1 MSDRGARDRQ
11 GMRDQRWELRR
22 GDDLFPKEL
31 NAEATRHIDTL
42 YVLGN
47 PEVLG
52 NDSMS
57 VIGARRATPYGI
69 AIAEMA
75 GRICAESSIAVV
87 SGGAMGCD
95 RAASR
100 AALDAGGR
108 TVIVSGCGA
117 DRVYPASS
125 ADVFH
130 DAVESGGAVVSLC
143 PWGAHPNKFSFLQRN
158 VVIAA
163 LSPVLLVAEAG
174 ERSGTMSTANAAL
187 EMDRTI
193 YAVPGSIFSPN
204 SMGTNRL
211 VTEGA
216 LPICSE
222 VDLEMRISMDYN
234 VLRVVMEGVTSEM
247 GEVASALAA
256 SPWRPDELATRLGQS
271 VLTLLKT
278 LADYESRGIVVHLPD
293 GRYSLSNEAYQ
304 QYRTTP
310 RLGEAD
316 ESRGAAHE

>member
-1 MSDRGARDRQ
+1 MSDE
-11 GMRDQRWELRR
+11 RWELKR
-22 GDDLFPKEL
+22 GDKLFPQTL
-31 NAEATRHIDTL
+31 NGDATRHIHTL
-42 YVLGN
+42 YVRGN
-47 PEVLG
+47 PEALG
-52 NDSMS
+52 GENLS

-75 GRICAESSIAVV
+75 GRIAAESGITVV

-95 RAASR
+95 HAASR

-108 TVIVSGCGA
+108 TVIVSGRGA
-117 DRVYPASS
+117 DGVYPASS
-125 ADVFH
+125 ADIFH

-143 PWGAHPNKFSFLQRN
+143 PWGAPPTKYTFPQRN

-204 SMGTNRL
+204 STGTNRL

-216 LPICSE
+216 LPVCSE

-234 VLRVVMEGVTSEM
+234 VMRVVMEGVESEM

-256 SPWRPDELATRLGQS
+256 SPWRPDELAARLGQS

-278 LADYESRGIVVHLPD
+278 LADYEARGIVVHLPD
-293 GRYSLSNEAYQ
+293 GRYSLSSEAYQ

-310 RLGEAD
+310 RLGDVGVE
-316 ESRGAAHE
+316 RGVA

>member
-1 MSDRGARDRQ
+1 MSAE
-11 GMRDQRWELRR
+11 RWELERE
-22 GDDLFPKEL
+22 DELFPESL
-31 NAEATRHIDTL
+31 REETTRHIKKL
-42 YVLGN
+42 YGVGDPSVLN
-47 PEVLG
+47 AASL
-52 NDSMS
+52 S

-75 GRICAESSIAVV
+75 GRIAAECEVSVV

-95 RAASR
+95 HAASR
-100 AALDAGGR
+100 AALDAGGT

-117 DRVYPASS
+117 DDVYPRSS
-125 ADVFH
+125 ADIFH
-130 DAVESGGAVVSLC
+130 DAVECGGAVISLS
-143 PWGAHPNKFSFLQRN
+143 PWGAPPTRSSFPRRN

-163 LSPVLLVAEAG
+163 LSPALLVAEAG

-187 EMDRTI
+187 DMDRTI

-204 SMGTNRL
+204 STGTNRL

-222 VDLEMRISMDYN
+222 VDLEMRISMDYG
-234 VLRVVMEGVTSEM
+234 VMRIVMEGANAEM

-256 SPWRPDELATRLGQS
+256 SPWRPDELAARLGQS
-271 VLTLLKT
+271 VLTLLQT
-278 LADYESRGIVVHLPD
+278 LADYESRGIVEHLPD
-293 GRYSLSNEAYQ
+293 GRYSLTSAAYQ

-310 RLGEAD
+310 RLRGKGSEGEEVA
-316 ESRGAAHE
+316 